1 MLATKLAK
9 DDQATNALFDKCLKI
24 TCSSMQSL
32 NIHKSSSNE
41 QPGVDFANLHIKGAF
56 VILV

>member
-9 DDQATNALFDKCLKI
+9 DDQSTNALFDKCLKI

-32 NIHKSSSNE
+32 NVHKSGDNVIRNTLLSN
-41 QPGVDFANLHIKGAF
+41 
-56 VILV
+56 LV